1 MKPNEYNTFLLETV
15 FILKLKDKGF
25 IKIEKEALKMLLI
38 TLDKYLIKYLKSLN
52 KHIQHSERS
61 QLSYMNFITN
71 NFVYSSIYGINL
83 YNLQLQINKISFN
96 KYNEVD
102 LTKFINE
109 ENKEDSFLVQ
119 IINKDEYLTCNNKQ
133 IKDVID
139 FPPAHTFKRTKF
151 SIDDD
156 ERNYRLM
163 ELGKQRL
170 AVKGSLVKVD
180 EDRNLEFINFMFQ

>member
-1 MKPNEYNTFLLETV
+1 MKPNEYNTFLLQTV

-119 IINKDEYLTCNNKQ
+119 IINKYEYLTCNNKQ